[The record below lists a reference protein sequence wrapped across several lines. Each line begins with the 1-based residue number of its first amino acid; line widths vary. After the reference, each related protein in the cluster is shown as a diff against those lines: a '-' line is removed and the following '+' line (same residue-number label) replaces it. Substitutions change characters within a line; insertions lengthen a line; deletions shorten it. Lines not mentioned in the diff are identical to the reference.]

1 MLPTTYQ
8 ELYLQEKQMNERRRQ
23 QLNGVHYWIDTLKK
37 DIQCCM
43 ELGKRLEEIKLIKK
57 CEELDELVDEL
68 FNIYG
73 IIEEERK
80 K

>member
-8 ELYLQEKQMNERRRQ
+8 ELYLREKQMNERRRQ

-37 DIQCCM
+37 DVQCCR
-43 ELGKRLEEIKLIKK
+43 ELGKRLKEIKLIKK

-73 IIEEERK
+73 IIEEEK
-80 K
+80 KE